1 MRPRSG
7 TMLTVEQLTERKK
20 GIGGSEIAAVLGL
33 DRFRGP
39 LDVYLSKVGEWE
51 TAIGPDIERGTF
63 LEDGIAN
70 WYAYREGV
78 KVFAVGPMI
87 HRTMEWARCTP
98 DRTAIVGEGYVQSNR
113 LVSIKVPRYAGET
126 PEGHILQLQWEDA
139 VLCSAPA
146 QAAALVPTMHL
157 VSLADGDLR
166 IVPVER
172 DVELQKWLLDYGD
185 AWWKRHVV
193 AGVPPPLDGTEGA
206 GRWLKQRF
214 PRNSKPMR
222 PATLDETLALMD
234 LRDAEAAF
242 DAANEAFEVAAQKV
256 KEAVGEAVGIE
267 SEVVGRVTWKA
278 NAKGVRTFKTNW
290 SNK

>member
-1 MRPRSG
+1 
-7 TMLTVEQLTERKK
+7 MLTAEQLAERKK

-39 LDVYLSKVGEWE
+39 LDVYLSKVGEWDV
-51 TAIGPDIERGTF
+51 AVGPDIERGTF

-70 WYAYREGV
+70 WYA
-78 KVFAVGPMI
+78 
-87 HRTMEWARCTP
+87 HRVSCRLMMTPGAQVHPTLPHLRCTP
-98 DRTAIVGEGYVQSNR
+98 DRFASYELGQR
-113 LVSIKVPRYAGET
+113 LVSIKVPRFAGET
-126 PEGHILQLQWEDA
+126 PEGHILQVQWEDA
-139 VLCSAPA
+139 ICSARDIPLH
-146 QAAALVPTMHL
+146 AAAHL

-166 IVPVER
+166 IVDVER

-185 AWWKRHVV
+185 AWWTRHVV

-256 KEAVGEAVGIE
+256 KEAVGEAGGIE
-267 SEVVGRVTWKA
+267 SEVIGRVTWKA
-278 NAKGVRTFKTNW
+278 NARGIRTFKTNW